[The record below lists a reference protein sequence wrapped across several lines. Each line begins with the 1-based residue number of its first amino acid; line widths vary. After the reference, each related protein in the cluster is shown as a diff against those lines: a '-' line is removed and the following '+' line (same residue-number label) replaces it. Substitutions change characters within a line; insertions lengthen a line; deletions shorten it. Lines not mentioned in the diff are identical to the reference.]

1 MAGSRYRKG
10 PMNMRSPH
18 RDRYRNIHDD
28 RPWLL
33 REVANQPVWL
43 VLLLTG
49 LIAAVGAFS
58 LFITLN

>member
-1 MAGSRYRKG
+1 
-10 PMNMRSPH
+10 MRSPH